1 MVLKRG
7 FIFALAF
14 LLGIILFLDIV
25 SANLAENASWLD
37 ENLTNS
43 NYGTHSTILVGD
55 IDNDGDKDFILSG
68 CTDSNCQNPELT
80 NVYLNNRTSLIINT
94 TWSQNLTAMGSGG
107 GYLADID
114 NDGDLD
120 LLFTGSAIDFIIY
133 VNNGETFT
141 QNSTWEANVVSNGGG
156 SSDMVLGDI
165 DNDGDLDLVMDGS
178 TNTQTVFLNNGSVFV
193 NNATWGSAIGSA
205 SFNRNHMF
213 DYDNDG
219 DLDFILSGFSGGASY
234 FNNGTNFTEDPD
246 GPIGGGERI
255 SNTMGDIDNDGDID
269 YLQIRE
275 DNSCGRDVKVNKGG
289 IFNSNSTWE
298 NFAGGLF
305 GSMALGDFTNN
316 GYLGLVVARSCG
328 ADASNKVFV
337 NNGTTFNDNQT
348 LQGALRLAQVWVDI
362 NDDGK
367 LDLFS
372 TSIIYLNN
380 LTTTNTPPSPPT
392 TLSTIFDRNTDLI
405 NFSWDAGSDTETP
418 ATGLYYNLRVG
429 TTSGGNEI
437 VTGVYGSASS
447 HDSGGSRVT
456 GFFGNM
462 MQRKAIK
469 LKNNRFEEG
478 TTYYW
483 SVQTIDT
490 GLANGSWSG
499 EYLFNTTA
507 DWTEPSITLNNP
519 IDLFNTSNFIV
530 SFNATVYDIINLSN
544 VSLYGNWSGAFSL
557 NSTNASGFNNTDY
570 LFNVNFTSNGDGTYK
585 WLINACDNLSNCVNT
600 SARTFT
606 IDTTAPVVSLNSP
619 ANDSW
624 TNNAAVDF
632 QFTATDSLIQAC
644 TLYGDF
650 NGAFQ
655 ANISNTSMVSNIE
668 TTLNLNLNNGT
679 FLWNIY
685 CNDTVGN
692 AAFNGTNFTVNIDT
706 EKPAINLNA
715 PVNNFNTSITNILFN
730 WTVIDNLDGNLPC
743 NITIN
748 NTINISNIASV
759 NGTHTNK
766 TINNFNDGFYFWNVS
781 CNDNATNV
789 NFSVTRNFTVDTI
802 FPNITLD
809 YPLSNSWLNTQNT
822 IFNFTLIEINPKKCL
837 LFANFSGS
845 FVENQSINPQSG
857 KNNFSQKTIAD
868 GNYIW
873 GVFCNDTVNH
883 ENYSINFTL
892 NIDTIFPAVRLDHPK
907 NNSNFSSNPIQFN
920 FTATESNLEACSLY
934 LNSSGWHKNTTK
946 TDAISGS
953 VFNIAN
959 LTLADGNYLYDAVCN
974 DSAGNEAFN
983 NSNFTFSVDTAAPVV
998 TLLSPLN
1005 SSTIATSDVVARAS
1019 FSDQNIVNC
1028 QARIDS
1034 GAFQEMSGDGITAG
1048 TASFIFT
1055 SQSDAQ
1061 HTVRINCTDTS
1072 FAKFSNMANT
1082 TFTVDTTITDTSKP
1096 NLTINFPSNN
1106 SILTASPVNFEL
1118 NYSDENN
1125 VNCKLING
1133 TAVFDF
1139 DNDNATSG
1147 TANLTLALHDKNHT
1161 ISANCT
1167 DASSNQNNITLS
1179 IWSFYLDK
1187 TYPVVTLRSPAN
1199 NTRQT
1204 SSSTVTFSYNVTDLG
1219 IKNCSLVIDGNINL
1233 TGTSISTGTP
1243 QTFSKTLGNAN
1254 YNWSVECADNA
1265 GLTNSSSIFNLTV
1278 SFTESGSSG
1287 SSSSSGGGG
1296 GGGGGGG
1303 AAATAAE
1310 GTTKTQ
1316 VWSALP
1322 EGTTTMK
1329 VNKEEI
1335 AVQEI
1340 EINVKS
1346 PASNVEVSVSKLD
1359 SKPASIPQEVK
1370 GKVYQYI
1377 EIKKKNLKDEDINNA
1392 DINFKVEKSWLINN
1406 NADENEVILN
1416 RYTAFWEE
1424 LETSKLNSDATY
1436 IYYKAV
1442 TPSFSYF
1449 AILVKEKVIPE
1460 EIIEN
1465 ITTTNVTEALT
1476 EINETEKIEE
1486 EPQKKGYNFAMIITA
1501 FIIILIVLISYLKYW
1516 RKKK

>member
-141 QNSTWEANVVSNGGG
+141 QNSTWEAN
-156 SSDMVLGDI
+156 
-165 DNDGDLDLVMDGS
+165 LVMDGS

-246 GPIGGGERI
+246 GPIGCGERI

-570 LFNVNFTSNGDGTYK
+570 LFNVNLTSNGDGTYK

-606 IDTTAPVVSLNSP
+606 IDTTAPVVSLSSP

-624 TNNAAVDF
+624 QNNPSINF

-650 NGAFQ
+650 NGTFQ
-655 ANISNTSMVSNIE
+655 ANLSNSSMISGTQ
-668 TTLNLNLNNGT
+668 TTFNLNLQNGT
-679 FLWNIY
+679 FLWNVL
-685 CNDTVGN
+685 CNDTAGN
-692 AAFNGTNFTVNIDT
+692 NAFNATNFTVNIDT
-706 EKPAINLNA
+706 
-715 PVNNFNTSITNILFN
+715 
-730 WTVIDNLDGNLPC
+730 
-743 NITIN
+743 
-748 NTINISNIASV
+748 
-759 NGTHTNK
+759 
-766 TINNFNDGFYFWNVS
+766 
-781 CNDNATNV
+781 
-789 NFSVTRNFTVDTI
+789 
-802 FPNITLD
+802 
-809 YPLSNSWLNTQNT
+809 
-822 IFNFTLIEINPKKCL
+822 
-837 LFANFSGS
+837 
-845 FVENQSINPQSG
+845 
-857 KNNFSQKTIAD
+857 
-868 GNYIW
+868 
-873 GVFCNDTVNH
+873 
-883 ENYSINFTL
+883 
-892 NIDTIFPAVRLDHPK
+892 
-907 NNSNFSSNPIQFN
+907 
-920 FTATESNLEACSLY
+920 
-934 LNSSGWHKNTTK
+934 
-946 TDAISGS
+946 
-953 VFNIAN
+953 
-959 LTLADGNYLYDAVCN
+959 
-974 DSAGNEAFN
+974 
-983 NSNFTFSVDTAAPVV
+983 
-998 TLLSPLN
+998 
-1005 SSTIATSDVVARAS
+1005 
-1019 FSDQNIVNC
+1019 
-1028 QARIDS
+1028 
-1034 GAFQEMSGDGITAG
+1034 
-1048 TASFIFT
+1048 
-1055 SQSDAQ
+1055 
-1061 HTVRINCTDTS
+1061 
-1072 FAKFSNMANT
+1072 
-1082 TFTVDTTITDTSKP
+1082 
-1096 NLTINFPSNN
+1096 
-1106 SILTASPVNFEL
+1106 
-1118 NYSDENN
+1118 
-1125 VNCKLING
+1125 
-1133 TAVFDF
+1133 
-1139 DNDNATSG
+1139 
-1147 TANLTLALHDKNHT
+1147 
-1161 ISANCT
+1161 
-1167 DASSNQNNITLS
+1167 
-1179 IWSFYLDK
+1179 
-1187 TYPVVTLRSPAN
+1187 
-1199 NTRQT
+1199 
-1204 SSSTVTFSYNVTDLG
+1204 
-1219 IKNCSLVIDGNINL
+1219 
-1233 TGTSISTGTP
+1233 
-1243 QTFSKTLGNAN
+1243 
-1254 YNWSVECADNA
+1254 
-1265 GLTNSSSIFNLTV
+1265 
-1278 SFTESGSSG
+1278 
-1287 SSSSSGGGG
+1287 
-1296 GGGGGGG
+1296 
-1303 AAATAAE
+1303 
-1310 GTTKTQ
+1310 
-1316 VWSALP
+1316 
-1322 EGTTTMK
+1322 
-1329 VNKEEI
+1329 
-1335 AVQEI
+1335 
-1340 EINVKS
+1340 
-1346 PASNVEVSVSKLD
+1346 
-1359 SKPASIPQEVK
+1359 
-1370 GKVYQYI
+1370 
-1377 EIKKKNLKDEDINNA
+1377 
-1392 DINFKVEKSWLINN
+1392 
-1406 NADENEVILN
+1406 
-1416 RYTAFWEE
+1416 
-1424 LETSKLNSDATY
+1424 
-1436 IYYKAV
+1436 
-1442 TPSFSYF
+1442 
-1449 AILVKEKVIPE
+1449 
-1460 EIIEN
+1460 
-1465 ITTTNVTEALT
+1465 
-1476 EINETEKIEE
+1476 
-1486 EPQKKGYNFAMIITA
+1486 
-1501 FIIILIVLISYLKYW
+1501 
-1516 RKKK
+1516 